1 MEVLGDNTL
10 TPALSGVRE
19 RKQGVL
25 ILGSCWLLAE
35 VPRVSHTGSSLVF
48 FLLCTRPVHTIVPKA
63 WASGMR

>member
-25 ILGSCWLLAE
+25 ILGTLLA
-35 VPRVSHTGSSLVF
+35 
-48 FLLCTRPVHTIVPKA
+48 
-63 WASGMR
+63 AS